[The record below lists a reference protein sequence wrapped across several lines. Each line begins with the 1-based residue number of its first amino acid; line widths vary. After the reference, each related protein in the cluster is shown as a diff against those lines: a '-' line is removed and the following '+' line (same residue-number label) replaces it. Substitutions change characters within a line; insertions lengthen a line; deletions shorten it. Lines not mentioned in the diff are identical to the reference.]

1 MMIKSVLDQSGTQA
15 MAESYTSNVCRH
27 IVWAIVCVRR
37 YFFSKVKLCRDL
49 KNSVWDDPPK
59 SLLDLSIDRVIYAN
73 IIDCPNLGWEFRFW
87 IPIPGTTGIRNSAS
101 ENGIPELSGGKNPKI
116 YGGNRFRHSKKKKKK
131 AGTFFSD
138 RNRKRNRKNRLKK
151 TTGIRNSAEFRRN
164 SGGIPNQGGHFKLN
178 FCK

>member
-1 MMIKSVLDQSGTQA
+1 MS
-15 MAESYTSNVCRH
+15 TS
-27 IVWAIVCVRR
+27 
-37 YFFSKVKLCRDL
+37 
-49 KNSVWDDPPK
+49 
-59 SLLDLSIDRVIYAN
+59 
-73 IIDCPNLGWEFRFW
+73 PNTEFRNF
-87 IPIPGTTGIRNSAS
+87 PAEKTRKFMAGIGSV
-101 ENGIPELSGGKNPKI
+101 IV
-116 YGGNRFRHSKKKKKK
+116 KKKKKK